1 MATEKTDI
9 QMLREVSERTYEKKG
24 QLSELLLSLFLVSGM
39 LFCFRDLYG
48 SVLCLPV
55 SMASACLT
63 IFLLQLTVEKQ
74 KLQQRIRRGLYLFCF
89 VISIVGFS
97 LLVQGFLETVNR
109 VRELCNLKFY
119 TEFFM
124 LGNGT
129 QIGAGSILFWTVLA
143 VLLSVWILQQLK
155 KRAMAGI
162 FLPVLAVFTF
172 ALVFEQP
179 DLRVPELLLSFA
191 VAGLFL
197 YYEAPGRRVYVRGV
211 CCFLLLIVMAGGIFL
226 VSGNYRISSRI
237 EDWKELAGEW
247 LEQVRYGKDTLPE
260 GNLKEASGL
269 LAEDKE
275 MLILT
280 MDQPQEL
287 YLRGYVGSDYESGEW
302 NLLNSSAYQGNYA
315 GILKWLKKQQFS
327 PVIQYGDYIRLTEAE
342 LGTRTESVQVTVEN
356 TGASRKYIYLPAT
369 AYDWSAGFSGE
380 KKDWQVQSSGL
391 LGTKKYTFADGKGAQ
406 TADGVYPA
414 DWLAFPSDDAE
425 QQYLDAEAVYHS
437 FAEDSYME
445 LAPELETMTDEL
457 FPDGFDDL
465 DFSELTAE
473 IRLALRTNFRYTEQP
488 ENAPQ
493 GKDPLL
499 WFLTESKEGNAV
511 YYASAAVL
519 AYRAA
524 GYPARY
530 VEGYHLSAGDAAA
543 MQAAGET
550 EAVLTSRN
558 AHAWVEVY
566 VAGVGWLPVEV
577 VPGFYVETYTSQT
590 IAGKPSFRMNPSSQE
605 EGESPEPS
613 TAPGHFGEGSGEQ
626 PDFLEICRK
635 ISAAAIL
642 FFYLCV
648 LIWIV
653 MGIQRRIRIYLRNRK
668 KMPEDVRGQ
677 LLLYLAV
684 SEQTLRLAGVQGDFA
699 HPKKLWN
706 EVHEALP
713 ALEKEEYD
721 RALELV
727 QKARFGGKNLRPHEW
742 HTLRCFQQKMRTL
755 LYEKGNFIQRKILRD
770 IYLFE

>member
-9 QMLREVSERTYEKKG
+9 QILQEVSERTYGKKG
-24 QLSELLLSLFLVSGM
+24 QLSELLLSLFLVSGI
-39 LFCFRDLYG
+39 LFCLQDLYG

-55 SMASACLT
+55 SIAAACLT
-63 IFLLQLTVEKQ
+63 IVLLQLTMEKQ
-74 KLQQRIRRGLYLFCF
+74 KLQQSIRRGLYLFCF
-89 VISIVGFS
+89 AVSIAGFS

-124 LGNGT
+124 LGNGN
-129 QIGAGSILFWTVLA
+129 QIGAGSILFWAVVA
-143 VLLSVWILQQLK
+143 VLLSIWILQQLK
-155 KRAMAGI
+155 KRVMAGI

-179 DLRVPELLLSFA
+179 DLWVPELLLSFA

-211 CCFLLLIVMAGGIFL
+211 CCFLLLLVMAGGIFL
-226 VSGNYRISSRI
+226 ISGNYEISIRV
-237 EDWKELAGEW
+237 EDWKKAAGEW

-275 MLILT
+275 RLVLT

-287 YLRGYVGSDYESGEW
+287 YLRGYVGSDYENGQW
-302 NLLNSSAYQGNYA
+302 NLLSSSAYQGTYA
-315 GILKWLKKQQFS
+315 GMLKWLKNQQFS
-327 PVIQYGDYIRLTEAE
+327 PVNQYGDYIRLTEAE
-342 LGTRTESVQVTVEN
+342 LETKTEPVQVTVEN

-391 LGTKKYTFADGKGAQ
+391 MGTKNYTFSDGKGAQ
-406 TADGVYPA
+406 TADSVYPA
-414 DWLAFPSDDAE
+414 DWLAYPSDESE

-445 LAPELETMTDEL
+445 LTPEQEALINEL

-465 DFSELTAE
+465 DFSELTSE
-473 IRLALRTNFRYTEQP
+473 IRLALRTSFQYTEQP
-488 ENAPQ
+488 ENVPQ
-493 GKDPLL
+493 GKDPLR

-519 AYRAA
+519 SYRAA

-543 MQAAGET
+543 MQEAGET
-550 EAVLTSRN
+550 EAALTSRN

-577 VPGFYVETYTSQT
+577 VPGFYTETYTSQT

-613 TAPGHFGEGSGEQ
+613 TAPGHFGEGSEEQ
-626 PDFLEICRK
+626 PDFLKICRT

-648 LIWIV
+648 LIWILL
-653 MGIQRRIRIYLRNRK
+653 GIQRRIRMYLRSRK
-668 KMPEDVRGQ
+668 NMPDDVRGQ

-684 SEQTLRLAGVQGDFA
+684 SEQTLRLAGVRGDFA
-699 HPKKLWN
+699 HPKELWN

-713 ALEKEEYD
+713 ELGEEEYH
-721 RALELV
+721 RALELI

-742 HTLRCFQQKMRTL
+742 HTLHCFQQKMRRL
-755 LYEKGNFIQRKILRD
+755 LYEKGNFLRRKILRD